1 MDMAKSFFGR
11 DHEGYVGKRDHAVS
25 AGEISRRNVLN
36 THSIIDFLTKIFS
49 SIWFQRTIETAGMD
63 DEDNDVVDGING
75 IQINESI
82 RPAQGGP
89 FSALIPSMWPQ
100 DILAKLGQPEVKFGF
115 FFSLQSSR
123 KTNALTFQADGADPP
138 DYRFDEFGFRVE
150 EEDGPE
156 QSSNKLLGEPFIEDE
171 NQRLQWISHLEFS
184 HSKEATDL
192 TWDTVDIVLPR
203 TEKLKNLV
211 RAGIPHSLRPQM
223 WMRMSGALQK
233 KMNSETSYKEIIK
246 ASSNDALM
254 TSKQIEKDLLRI
266 LPTNACFS
274 SPNGTGIPRLRRILR
289 GLAWLFPDIG
299 YCQGTGVIAASLLLY
314 LEEEDAFWM
323 MATIVEDLLPASY
336 YSSTLLGIQA
346 DQRVMQTLISNYL
359 TVVDDALKNHD
370 IELSLI
376 TLHWFLTL
384 FANVVHMKILLR

>member
-1 MDMAKSFFGR
+1 M
-11 DHEGYVGKRDHAVS
+11 
-25 AGEISRRNVLN
+25 
-36 THSIIDFLTKIFS
+36 
-49 SIWFQRTIETAGMD
+49 
-63 DEDNDVVDGING
+63 
-75 IQINESI
+75 
-82 RPAQGGP
+82 
-89 FSALIPSMWPQ
+89 
-100 DILAKLGQPEVKFGF
+100 
-115 FFSLQSSR
+115 
-123 KTNALTFQADGADPP
+123 
-138 DYRFDEFGFRVE
+138 E

-156 QSSNKLLGEPFIEDE
+156 QSSNKLLSQPFIEDS

-184 HSKEATDL
+184 HNKEASDL

-233 KMNSETSYKEIIK
+233 KINSETSYKEIVK

-314 LEEEDAFWM
+314 LEEEDSFWM

-359 TVVDDALKNHD
+359 SVVDETLKNHD